1 MVTLSLEERVA
12 RIEGIL
18 EQMDKRLNHIES
30 DIIGLR
36 AEIRELRSEM
46 YSRFD
51 DLRGE
56 MNSRFD
62 SLRDEMNNRFR
73 EMNERFNTLERRF
86 DGLNSRFDSFLK
98 WIIGLILGMWTSIMI
113 TLIPILLKIL
123 GVI

>member
-1 MVTLSLEERVA
+1 MVALSLEERVA
-12 RIEGIL
+12 KIEGIL

-36 AEIRELRSEM
+36 VEIRELRSEM

-62 SLRDEMNNRFR
+62 SLRDEVNNRFR

-98 WIIGLILGMWTSIMI
+98 WIIGLILGMWTSIML

>member
-18 EQMDKRLNHIES
+18 EQMDKRLNHIKS
-30 DIIGLR
+30 DIVGLR
-36 AEIRELRSEM
+36 AEIRELRSDM
-46 YSRFD
+46 Y
-51 DLRGE
+51 G
-56 MNSRFD
+56 RFD
-62 SLRDEMNNRFR
+62 SLRDEMNS
-73 EMNERFNTLERRF
+73 RF

-98 WIIGLILGMWTSIMI
+98 WIIGLILGMWTSIML